1 MEEEKEF
8 SQLNVIP
15 LVDIMLVLLT
25 IVLVTATFIVEGSI
39 PVKLPKSKSASTK
52 PIKSYKLV
60 ITKSG
65 SVFFEG
71 RALSFDELRQVI
83 KSISKQSPVAIY
95 ADKGARV
102 EALVKVLDI
111 LKTQGLKRV
120 FIRTQV
126 ER

>member
-1 MEEEKEF
+1 
-8 SQLNVIP
+8 
-15 LVDIMLVLLT
+15 MLVLLT

-60 ITKSG
+60 ITKNG